1 MPGLDTNVLVR
12 WLLADDA
19 EQAQRIQEV
28 FRAAASRRAVLFVP
42 STVML
47 ELEWVL
53 RSRYRFDKASVL
65 QAFNALLE
73 TQELEFQAED
83 ALERALHAY
92 RQGAA
97 DFADCLH
104 AGLCAA
110 AGRAPMLT
118 FDEKAARL
126 AEIELIEP

>member
-126 AEIELIEP
+126 EEIELIEP

>member
-73 TQELEFQAED
+73 TQELDFQAED

>member
-1 MPGLDTNVLVR
+1 MAGLDTNVLVR
-12 WLLADDA
+12 WLLVDD
-19 EQAQRIQEV
+19 ETHTQRARKV
-28 FRAAASRRAVLFVP
+28 FEAAASRASALFVP
-42 STVML
+42 STVVL

-53 RSRYRFDKASVL
+53 RSRYQLDKAVVL
-65 QAFNALLE
+65 QAFTALLE
-73 TQELEFQAED
+73 TQELKFQAEE

-92 RQGAA
+92 RLSSA

-110 AGRAPMLT
+110 AGWAPLLT

-126 AEIELIEP
+126 AGIELMPA